1 MKSYVYILKSL
12 KTKEYYIGCSSDLER
27 RLQDHNKGKVF
38 ATRYKVP
45 YKLVFSQAYDN
56 NRLARK
62 MEMKLKKWKRKD
74 FLDRIVKDGYIKS
87 KL

>member
-12 KTKEYYIGCSSDLER
+12 KTQEYYIGCSSDLER

-38 ATRYKVP
+38 ATRYKVL
-45 YKLVFSQAYDN
+45 YELVFSQEFYN
-56 NRLARK
+56 NTLARK

-74 FLDRIVKDGYIKS
+74 FLDKIIKDGYIKS